1 MDVLQLDWRQLG
13 WSLSELVVAGLLGLI
28 IDAVLHAIARRIADR
43 TDNIIDNSL
52 VRHGH
57 RPLRW
62 IFPLLAAF
70 LAMPL
75 LPFPAGIGGPLRHAL
90 GLALIACLAWLLIS
104 LTDVID
110 DLVSDKYCL
119 DVADNLEARR
129 VHTQIAV
136 LRRIAVIL
144 VGIVTLS
151 IMLMTFPS
159 IREVGAT
166 LFASAGLAGLVAGMA
181 ARPALANLIAG
192 VQIALSRPIRLDDV
206 VIVEGEWGWIE
217 EITTTFVVVRI
228 WDQRRLVV
236 PLSYFMEKPFQNW
249 TRQTAD
255 ILGTAFVYTDYSVPV
270 DEVRQ
275 ELHRILELSDD
286 WDGKA
291 WGLQVTDATEHTMK
305 LRAIMSTADSG
316 KAWNLRCHVR
326 EELIKFL
333 QQRFPESLPK
343 TRAVL
348 EGPRP
353 GGGPRPEETGAD
365 IGA

>member
-1 MDVLQLDWRQLG
+1 MDVLQIDWPELG
-13 WSLSELVVAGLLGLI
+13 WSFGGLAAAGLLGLVVN
-28 IDAVLHAIARRIADR
+28 AVLHAIARRVANR

-62 IFPLLAAF
+62 IVPLLAAF
-70 LAMPL
+70 LAVPL
-75 LPFPAGIGGPLRHAL
+75 LQFPADVGGPLRHAL
-90 GLALIACLAWLLIS
+90 GLALIAGLAWLLIS
-104 LTDVID
+104 LIDVID
-110 DLVSDKYCL
+110 DLVTDKYRL

-192 VQIALSRPIRLDDV
+192 VQIAMARPIRLDDV

-217 EITTTFVVVRI
+217 EITTTFVVVRV
-228 WDQRRLVV
+228 WDLRRLVV

-249 TRQTAD
+249 TRKTAD
-255 ILGTAFVYTDYSVPV
+255 ILGTVFVYTDYTVPV
-270 DEVRQ
+270 EEVRQ
-275 ELHRILELSDD
+275 ELHRILESSDD
-286 WDGKA
+286 WDGKV
-291 WGLQVTDATEHTMK
+291 WGLQVTDTSEHTMT
-305 LRAIMSTADSG
+305 LRALMSTADSSKG
-316 KAWNLRCHVR
+316 WNLRCHVR

-348 EGPRP
+348 EGPA
-353 GGGPRPEETGAD
+353 GGSNPIEEGGA
-365 IGA
+365 GK